1 MVTVTVAGR
10 LVDAVGADVSP
21 GGIRL
26 VTAQSARVGDEVSLV
41 FFIHGDI
48 VCARDTVRWCA
59 PTKRGLHTFGVAFHA
74 IEEDGPVLLD
84 RFCRASLH

>member
-1 MVTVTVAGR
+1 MVTVTVGGR

-26 VTAQSARVGDEVSLV
+26 VTATPARIGDAVSVV
-41 FFIHGDI
+41 FFLNGDI
-48 VCARDTVRWCA
+48 VCARGTVRWCA
-59 PTKRGLHTFGVAFHA
+59 PTKRGLHTFGVAFSA